1 MVERRFMQATD
12 INWSSEKDQLNNF
25 VNKKSI
31 IETFPKYLNVLLVDD
46 IVIKTAGRKGKFFT
60 KTINF
65 HRKNLK
71 KLEIDKFQ
79 ITEFGR
85 RFDSSIIWKIW
96 QFCQSY
102 MSIKIWQKDERCT
115 YMLTCVHTC

>member
-102 MSIKIWQKDERCT
+102 MSIKIWQNDERCT

>member
-1 MVERRFMQATD
+1 M
-12 INWSSEKDQLNNF
+12 
-25 VNKKSI
+25 NKTSI

-79 ITEFGR
+79 IKEFGR
-85 RFDSSIIWKIW
+85 RFDSSIISKIW
-96 QFCQSY
+96 QFYQSC
-102 MSIKIWQKDERCT
+102 MSIKI
-115 YMLTCVHTC
+115 